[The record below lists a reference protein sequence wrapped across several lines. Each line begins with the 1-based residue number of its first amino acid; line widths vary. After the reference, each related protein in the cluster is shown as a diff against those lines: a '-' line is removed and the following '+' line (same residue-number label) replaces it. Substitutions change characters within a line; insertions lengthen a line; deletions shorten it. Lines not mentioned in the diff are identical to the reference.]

1 MGMNLKQQ
9 NNNEEEIVAEIN
21 VVPLIDV
28 MLVLL
33 IVFMVTS
40 SMSLESGIDVELP
53 EAASSM
59 EGQSDDLK
67 AVIVSLGKDGRL
79 AVQGQVIDSA
89 NLREKIAQALK
100 EEGTELVVFEGDRE
114 SNYGLAVEV
123 MDEAKAA
130 GARRFA
136 ILAQEK

>member
-1 MGMNLKQQ
+1 MGMNFKQQ
-9 NNNEEEIVAEIN
+9 NEEEIVAEIN

-53 EAASSM
+53 QAASTI
-59 EGQSDDLK
+59 EGETEDLK
-67 AVIVSLGKDGRL
+67 AVIISLNRAGQL
-79 AVQGQVIDSA
+79 AVQGQVVTSDQ
-89 NLREKIAQALK
+89 LRTAITEALK
-100 EEGTELVVFEGDRE
+100 SEGTELVVFEGDRE
-114 SNYGLAVEV
+114 SHYGLAVEV

-130 GARRFA
+130 GAKRFA

>member
-79 AVQGQVIDSA
+79 AVQGQVIDSSS
-89 NLREKIAQALK
+89 LREEIAQALK

>member
-1 MGMNLKQQ
+1 MGMNLKQ
-9 NNNEEEIVAEIN
+9 NNNQSEDIVAEIN

-53 EAASSM
+53 QAASNM
-59 EGQSDDLK
+59 QGGSDDLK
-67 AVIVSLGKDGRL
+67 AVIVTLGRDGQL
-79 AVQGQVIDSA
+79 AVQGKMTELS
-89 NLREKIAQALK
+89 NLRSVIAQALK
-100 EEGTELVVFEGDRE
+100 SEGTELVVFEGDRE
-114 SNYGLAVEV
+114 TNYGLAVEV

-130 GARRFA
+130 GASRFA

>member
-1 MGMNLKQQ
+1 MGMNFKPQ
-9 NNNEEEIVAEIN
+9 NEEDIVAEIN

-53 EAASSM
+53 QAASTM
-59 EGQSDDLK
+59 EGETEDLK
-67 AVIVSLGKDGRL
+67 AVIVSLDRSGQL
-79 AVQGQVIDSA
+79 AVQGQVVSSES
-89 NLREKIAQALK
+89 LRGAITEALK
-100 EEGTELVVFEGDRE
+100 TEGTELVVFEGDRE
-114 SNYGLAVEV
+114 SSYGLAVEV

-130 GARRFA
+130 GAKRFA